1 MSKRRKPAPAPIP
14 AAPSLPWALGPT
26 PTAAAKHACARARQV
41 FGNRDSEVDAVL
53 GWLFARFPIYGAVH
67 ADMAPHYVLL
77 SSDHYYDRWV
87 EFCRALVLFPRDV

>member
-1 MSKRRKPAPAPIP
+1 MNKHRKSSPAPAP
-14 AAPSLPWALGPT
+14 STQLLPWALGPT

-87 EFCRALVLFPRDV
+87 EFCGVLALFPRDA